1 MKKFIL
7 IFTMILSFSVFAL
20 DLSDA
25 KQQGLVGE
33 KVDGLLGVVKSSR
46 EVNQLV
52 QSINAQRIELYKEI
66 AEKNGMT
73 LEQVSVLA
81 GKKAISK
88 TPRGEYIQNSAG
100 QWEIK

>member
-7 IFTMILSFSVFAL
+7 IMTLMLSFSVFAL

-33 KVDGLLGVVKSSR
+33 KVDGLLGAVKASQ

-52 QSINAQRIELYKEI
+52 QSINTQRIDLYKKI
-66 AEKNGMT
+66 AQKNAMT
-73 LEQVSVLA
+73 LEQVLVLA

-88 TPRGEYIQNSAG
+88 TPRGEYIQNSVG